1 MSRRVKRIPAMGA
14 NSSVLK
20 NVSRRTTSPAAS
32 TRSRSSP
39 AE

>member
-1 MSRRVKRIPAMGA
+1 MSRRVKRMPAIGA

-20 NVSRRTTSPAAS
+20 NVRRRTASPAAS
-32 TRSRSSP
+32 MRARSSP